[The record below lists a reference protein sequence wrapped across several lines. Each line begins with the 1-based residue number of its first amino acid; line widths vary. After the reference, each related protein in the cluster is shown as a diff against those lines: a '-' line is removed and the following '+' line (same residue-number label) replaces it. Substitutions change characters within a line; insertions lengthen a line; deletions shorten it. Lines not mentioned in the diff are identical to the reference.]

1 MFGVSFTE
9 GLVLLIVGLIV
20 LGPEKLPEAARAAAR
35 WYARIKQMITQVQ
48 GDFSREFDLQ
58 QTQDSIRSEFSK
70 LKSLNSDM
78 DLGALKN
85 QILPSADLEAPN
97 LPMQGYYFLLGSHAR
112 ARRLPKP
119 PRLPDLSLDQLL
131 NEPKPQPVSETQSF
145 EADTGKTASHAVD
158 PTQ

>member
-1 MFGVSFTE
+1 VFGVSFTE
-9 GLVLLIVGLIV
+9 GLLLLVVGLIV

-35 WYARIKQMITQVQ
+35 WYARIKQMVSQVQ
-48 GDFSREFDLQ
+48 GDFSREFDLE
-58 QTQDSIRSEFSK
+58 QTHASIRSEMSK
-70 LKSLNSDM
+70 LKKLNSSL
-78 DLGALKN
+78 DLGELKN
-85 QILPSADLEAPN
+85 QILPSADLEVPN
-97 LPMQGYYFLLGSHAR
+97 VPMKGYYFLLGSHAR

-145 EADTGKTASHAVD
+145 EADSGKTASHAVD

>member
-1 MFGVSFTE
+1 MVV
-9 GLVLLIVGLIV
+9 GLVV

-35 WYARIKQMITQVQ
+35 WYARIKQMVSQVQ
-48 GDFSREFDLQ
+48 GDFSREFDLE
-58 QTQDSIRSEFSK
+58 QTHASIRSEMSK
-70 LKSLNSDM
+70 LKKLNSSL
-78 DLGALKN
+78 DLGELKN
-85 QILPSADLEAPN
+85 QILPSADLEVPN
-97 LPMQGYYFLLGSHAR
+97 VPMKGYYFLLGSHAR

-131 NEPKPQPVSETQSF
+131 NEPKPQPVSEPQSF